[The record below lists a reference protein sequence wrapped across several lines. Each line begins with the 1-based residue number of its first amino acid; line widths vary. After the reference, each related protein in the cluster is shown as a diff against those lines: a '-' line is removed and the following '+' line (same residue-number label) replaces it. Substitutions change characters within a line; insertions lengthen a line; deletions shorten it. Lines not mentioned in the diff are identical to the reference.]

1 MKKLLIVLTLF
12 TSLLIPALR
21 IKAVEVPQAQLTVIQ
36 SFTWT
41 FQTRISNNILFRSNK
56 VSIADI
62 QVLNITAGN
71 NYGTH
76 ESLIFSTPVLRFF
89 NNFSDTNPALTIN
102 QFDLNTWFDITQYSY
117 NWVQVDVTTVI
128 SSGQTENDARN
139 AFLSQNQIG
148 AVLITE
154 GILISVEAVKEAY
167 LQGLGD
173 GQQKAYDDGYAAARA
188 YYSAFIDGAWK
199 TAQQMYDAGYAAGE
213 EAFNA
218 WLAIFS
224 IIPTMFSALFTIEIA
239 PGVYTG
245 YIAGLS
251 IILGLISFFFMFKK
265 GKS

>member
-1 MKKLLIVLTLF
+1 MKKIIILVLLITAI
-12 TSLLIPALR
+12 TIPALSV
-21 IKAVEVPQAQLTVIQ
+21 KAVEVPQAQLTVIN

-41 FQTRISNNILFRSNK
+41 YQTKIGNDILFRSNK
-56 VSIADI
+56 VSIVDI

-76 ESLIFSTPVLRFF
+76 ESQIFSTPIIRFF
-89 NNFSDTNPALTIN
+89 NNYADTNPALVIN
-102 QFDLNTWFDITQYSY
+102 QFELNTWFDITQYSY
-117 NWVQVDVTTVI
+117 NWIQIDVSTVI
-128 SSGQTENDARN
+128 ASGQSEAEAR
-139 AFLSQNQIG
+139 AVFLASNQIG

-167 LQGLGD
+167 NQGLGD
-173 GQQKAYDDGYAAARA
+173 GQEQAYNDGYKDARA

-199 TAQQMYDAGYAAGE
+199 TAQEMYNAGYEAGE
-213 EAFNA
+213 EAFDA

-224 IIPTMFSALFTIEIA
+224 IIPMMFASLFTIEIA

-251 IILGLISFFFMFKK
+251 IILGLIGFFFAFKK

>member
-1 MKKLLIVLTLF
+1 MKKILITILIVS
-12 TSLLIPALR
+12 SLLIPSLS

-41 FQTRISNNILFRSNK
+41 FQTRISNDILFRSNK
-56 VSIADI
+56 VSISDI
-62 QVLNITAGN
+62 QVINITAGN
-71 NYGTH
+71 NYGSH
-76 ESLIFSTPVLRFF
+76 ESVIFSTPVLRFF
-89 NNFSDTNPALTIN
+89 ENYSDTDPALTIN
-102 QFDLNTWFDITQYSY
+102 KFDLNTWHDITQFSY

-128 SSGQTENDARN
+128 SSGQSETDARN

-173 GQQKAYDDGYAAARA
+173 GQQQAYDEGYAVARD

-199 TAQQMYDAGYAAGE
+199 TAQQMYELGYSAGE

-224 IIPTMFSALFTIEIA
+224 IIPMMFASLFTIEIA

-251 IILGLISFFFMFKK
+251 IILGLISFYFAFKK
-265 GKS
+265 GK